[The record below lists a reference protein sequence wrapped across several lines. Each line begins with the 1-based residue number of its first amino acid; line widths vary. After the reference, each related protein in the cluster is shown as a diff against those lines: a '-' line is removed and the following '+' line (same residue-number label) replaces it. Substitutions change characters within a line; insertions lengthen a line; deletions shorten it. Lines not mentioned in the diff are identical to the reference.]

1 MLSLTP
7 LSSVLSLFTS
17 QYSRLNTILRLIPAL
32 LLGALFLS
40 MVYDSDTGSRT
51 VVMRYFLFG
60 YTGLVAFILPYISFP
75 EQQNTLVRI
84 LNLSPREIFR
94 LYIIRHR
101 MIWGIPAFLILVIAF
116 GSHAGELFNEFTDR
130 FGLLLYGLLF
140 LSGIYAYAASV
151 YLKVGPDSQKWNE
164 GKKGMKTRQRF
175 AEYGKY
181 PLDPGSVPS
190 MIASVKITV
199 IGMMA
204 VVMGAAMYGWT
215 GFPGELSA
223 AFFICLFGGYSILK
237 SATHADRY
245 FYHTHAFFSEFFGT
259 GPGHSSERMPLQVHQ
274 LWWIPLRWKTHSW
287 ALMLELDRRIPAGRI
302 LALGHLFV
310 WVLAYQGPDE
320 SVLLITWILFAAF
333 HHSLLIFTSDE
344 SLAPRWWLRYLDR
357 SIHWSLSR
365 FWVQVR
371 WMLPLALSMVVMM
384 GVFGVFTWMYIGWV
398 LILYLVAG
406 IFAAMLTTFN
416 QERRWNA

>member
-1 MLSLTP
+1 MHSLTSLP
-7 LSSVLSLFTS
+7 SVISLFTN
-17 QYSRLNTILRLIPAL
+17 QPSRLNTILRLVPAL
-32 LLGALFLS
+32 LLGTLFLS
-40 MVYDSDTGSRT
+40 MVYFSDTGSRT

-75 EQQNTLVRI
+75 EQQHTLVRI
-84 LNLSPREIFR
+84 LNLSSRKIFR

-101 MIWGIPAFLILVIAF
+101 MIWGVPAFLILVIAF
-116 GSHAGELFNEFTDR
+116 GGHTVELFNEFADR
-130 FGLLLYGLLF
+130 FLLFLYGLLF
-140 LSGIYAYAASV
+140 LSGIYTYAASI

-164 GKKGMKTRQRF
+164 GNKGMKTRQRF

-204 VVMGAAMYGWT
+204 VVLGATMYGWA
-215 GFPGELSA
+215 GFAGELSV
-223 AFFICLFGGYSILK
+223 AFFIFLFGGYSILK
-237 SATHADRY
+237 PAEQTDRY
-245 FYHTHAFFSEFFGT
+245 FYHTHSFFSEFFGT
-259 GPGHSSERMPLQVHQ
+259 GPGHSSEREPLQVRQ
-274 LWWIPLRWKTHSW
+274 LWWVPLRWKTHSW

-310 WVLAYQGPDE
+310 WVLAYQRPDE
-320 SVLLITWILFAAF
+320 RVLLMIWALFAVF

-371 WMLPLALSMVVMM
+371 WILPLALSMAVMK
-384 GVFGVFTWMYIGWV
+384 GVFGVFAWMHVGWV
-398 LILYLVAG
+398 LILYLTAG
-406 IFAAMLTTFN
+406 ILAAMLTTFN